1 MNMKKEYEIVKRND
15 DNYAVVEYRYMEQ
28 SINTKQVF
36 VHEKRKECVEYLNK
50 LKKVGKKNG
59 IRKFINTSR

>member
-1 MNMKKEYEIVKRND
+1 MKKEYEIVKRND

-28 SINTKQVF
+28 SINIRHIF

-50 LKKVGKKNG
+50 LKKVGRKNG
-59 IRKFINTSR
+59 HRKNTNTNR

>member
-1 MNMKKEYEIVKRND
+1 MKKEYEIIKRND

-28 SINTKQVF
+28 SINIKQVF

-50 LKKVGKKNG
+50 LKKVSKKNG
-59 IRKFINTSR
+59 HRKIINTSR